1 MIKRFINWFKIN
13 VLNIKPIFKIKIE
26 KAWFSDRYFAI
37 KFSNDNGWS
46 WRYIQDY
53 KYVTWSHCDEIECEI
68 AYFNP
73 DRLKDITSQLT
84 SYELCDV
91 YNKKVINYINNT
103 NTERRE
109 KYYAKV
115 NAGMEFMKEF
125 NKK

>member
-1 MIKRFINWFKIN
+1 MIKKCINWFKIN

-26 KAWFSDRYFAI
+26 KSWFSDQYFAI
-37 KFSNDNGWS
+37 KFSNNNGWS

-53 KYVTWSHCDEIECEI
+53 KYDAFSHCDEIESEI

-73 DRLKDITSQLT
+73 DRLKEITNQLT
-84 SYELCDV
+84 SYELCDA
-91 YNKKVINYINNT
+91 YNKKVIDHINNT

-109 KYYAKV
+109 KYFAKV
-115 NAGMEFMKEF
+115 NAGIEFMNEF

>member
-1 MIKRFINWFKIN
+1 MIKRCINWFKVN
-13 VLNIKPIFKIKIE
+13 VLNIKPIFKINIE
-26 KAWFSDRYFAI
+26 KSWFSDKYFAI

-53 KYVTWSHCDEIECEI
+53 RYDAFSHCDEIECEI

-73 DRLKDITSQLT
+73 DRLKEITEQLT
-84 SYELCDV
+84 SYELCDA
-91 YNKKVINYINNT
+91 YNKKVIDYINNT

-109 KYYAKV
+109 KYFAKV
-115 NAGMEFMKEF
+115 NAGIEFMNEF

>member
-13 VLNIKPIFKIKIE
+13 ILNIKPIFKIKVE

-53 KYVTWSHCDEIECEI
+53 KYDLWSHYDGLECEI

-84 SYELCDV
+84 SYELCDA
-91 YNKKVINYINNT
+91 YNKKVIDYINNT

-109 KYYAKV
+109 KYYANI

>member
-1 MIKRFINWFKIN
+1 MIKRCINWFKIN

-37 KFSNDNGWS
+37 KFSNNNGWS

-53 KYVTWSHCDEIECEI
+53 KYDAFSHCSEIECEI

-73 DRLKDITSQLT
+73 DRLKDITNQLT
-84 SYELCDV
+84 SYELCDA
-91 YNKKVINYINNT
+91 YNKKVIDYINNT

-109 KYYAKV
+109 KYFAKV
-115 NAGMEFMKEF
+115 NAGIEFMNEF

>member
-1 MIKRFINWFKIN
+1 MIKRCINWFKIN

-53 KYVTWSHCDEIECEI
+53 KYDAFSHCSEIECEI

-73 DRLKDITSQLT
+73 DRLKDITNQLT
-84 SYELCDV
+84 SYELCDA
-91 YNKKVINYINNT
+91 YNKKVIDYINNT

-109 KYYAKV
+109 KYFAKV
-115 NAGMEFMKEF
+115 NAGIEFMNEF
-125 NKK
+125 NKR

>member
-26 KAWFSDRYFAI
+26 KSWFSDRYFAI
-37 KFSNDNGWS
+37 KFSNNNGWS

-53 KYVTWSHCDEIECEI
+53 KYAPLSHCYELECEI

-73 DRLKDITSQLT
+73 DGLKDITKKLT
-84 SYELCDV
+84 SYELCDA
-91 YNKKVINYINNT
+91 YNKKVIDHINNT
-103 NTERRE
+103 NTERRK
-109 KYYAKV
+109 KYFAKV
-115 NAGMEFMKEF
+115 NAGIEFMNEF

>member
-1 MIKRFINWFKIN
+1 MIKRCINWFKIN

-26 KAWFSDRYFAI
+26 KSWFSDRYFAI

-53 KYVTWSHCDEIECEI
+53 RYDAFSHCHEIKCEI

-73 DRLKDITSQLT
+73 DSLRDITSQLT
-84 SYELCDV
+84 SYELCDA
-91 YNKKVINYINNT
+91 YNKKVIDNINNT

-109 KYYAKV
+109 KYYANI

>member
-1 MIKRFINWFKIN
+1 MIKRCINWFKIN
-13 VLNIKPIFKIKIE
+13 ILNIKPIFKIKIE

-37 KFSNDNGWS
+37 KFSNNNGWS

-53 KYVTWSHCDEIECEI
+53 KYDAFSHCSEIECEI

-73 DRLKDITSQLT
+73 DRLKDITNQLT
-84 SYELCDV
+84 SYELCDA
-91 YNKKVINYINNT
+91 YNKKVIDYINNT

-109 KYYAKV
+109 KYFAKV
-115 NAGMEFMKEF
+115 NAGIEFMNEF